1 MRSKIYDTR
10 LSVSVDRKKKD
21 LAMEYLSEQGLS
33 LSEEIRK
40 IVDMYASVKLKEK
53 ITMEDIG
60 YM

>member
-1 MRSKIYDTR
+1 MRSKIYNTR

-21 LAMEYLSEQGLS
+21 LAIEYLSEQGLS
-33 LSEEIRK
+33 LSDEIRK

>member
-21 LAMEYLSEQGLS
+21 LAIEYLSEQGLS
-33 LSEEIRK
+33 LSDEIRK

>member
-33 LSEEIRK
+33 LSDEIRK

-53 ITMEDIG
+53 ITIEDIG
-60 YM
+60 YI

>member
-10 LSVSVDRKKKD
+10 LSVSIDRKKKD
-21 LAMEYLSEQGLS
+21 LAIQYLSEQGLS
-33 LSEEIRK
+33 LSDEIRK

-53 ITMEDIG
+53 INMEDIG

>member
-33 LSEEIRK
+33 LSDEIRK